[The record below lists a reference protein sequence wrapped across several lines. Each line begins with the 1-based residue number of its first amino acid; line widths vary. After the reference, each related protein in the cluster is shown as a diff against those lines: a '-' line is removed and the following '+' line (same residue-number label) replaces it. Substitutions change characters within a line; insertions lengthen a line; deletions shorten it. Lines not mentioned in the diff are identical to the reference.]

1 MDLSFGGEFSTGKED
16 SEENKV
22 QETPVNTENINLPT
36 PETVKPKLP
45 DANAFNSHVEKLFVS
60 TDLSSPM
67 EIQLLEIMAES
78 GTAFSQTLETYRY
91 VILILFSFSSIC
103 SLSLS
108 IVVLKPIYWCYF
120 SLLQNFTFH
129 LL

>member
-45 DANAFNSHVEKLFVS
+45 DANALPYVDNV
-60 TDLSSPM
+60 
-67 EIQLLEIMAES
+67 LLED
-78 GTAFSQTLETYRY
+78 GLEEY
-91 VILILFSFSSIC
+91 VDDPQEI
-103 SLSLS
+103 
-108 IVVLKPIYWCYF
+108 
-120 SLLQNFTFH
+120 NFKVEEA
-129 LL
+129 